1 VAGADTASNTQ
12 AAQSPARCMPC
23 SMTACKFISY
33 LFFFSTLGCLTSKEN
48 ILSTHKVY
56 LDTVYIANT
65 DLLKSNHIP
74 DSVFQMKNLK
84 QLWIS
89 GKDCDMGAPHDDN
102 KPNDG
107 IKCWMINNIP
117 PKIGNL
123 TELDTL
129 GLTLGVFGKF
139 PAEISKLKKLRYL
152 DLTDSYMSNIDNL
165 TTLKNLNHLLLYGCG
180 LNKLPDNI
188 GDLTNL
194 KFIGLVG
201 NNLDSFEIN
210 RIRKALPNCK
220 VYYH

>member
-1 VAGADTASNTQ
+1 
-12 AAQSPARCMPC
+12 MPC
-23 SMTACKFISY
+23 HMTAFKLISY
-33 LFFFSTLGCLTSKEN
+33 FLFFSMQACLTSKEN
-48 ILSTHKVY
+48 VLQTQKMYV
-56 LDTVYIANT
+56 DTVYIAST
-65 DLLKSNHIP
+65 EMLKSNHIP

-89 GKDCDMGAPHDDN
+89 GKDCHQGLHDDN

-107 IKCWMINNIP
+107 IKCWMINKIP
-117 PKIGNL
+117 PEIGNL
-123 TELDTL
+123 SELDTL

-139 PAEISKLKKLRYL
+139 PDDISKLKKLRYL

-165 TTLKNLNHLLLYGCG
+165 TSLKNLNHLLLYGCG
-180 LNKLPDNI
+180 LSKLPDNI

-201 NNLDSFEIN
+201 NNLDSSEIN
-210 RIRKALPNCK
+210 RIKKALPNCK

>member
-1 VAGADTASNTQ
+1 
-12 AAQSPARCMPC
+12 
-23 SMTACKFISY
+23 MTAFKFISY
-33 LFFFSTLGCLTSKEN
+33 LFFVGTLGCLTTKESQLQAQK
-48 ILSTHKVY
+48 IF
-56 LDTVYIANT
+56 LDTIYIANT
-65 DLLKSNHIP
+65 DMLKSNHIP

-89 GKDCDMGAPHDDN
+89 GKDCDMGGPHNDN

-107 IKCWMINNIP
+107 IKCWMINYIP
-117 PKIGNL
+117 PEIGNL

-165 TTLKNLNHLLLYGCG
+165 TSLKSLNRLLLYGCG
-180 LNKLPDNI
+180 LSKLPDNI
-188 GDLTNL
+188 GELTNL
-194 KFIGLVG
+194 KFIGLLG
-201 NNLDSFEIN
+201 NSLDSFEIN
-210 RIRKALPNCK
+210 RIRKALPDCE

>member
-1 VAGADTASNTQ
+1 MTAS
-12 AAQSPARCMPC
+12 
-23 SMTACKFISY
+23 KFISY
-33 LFFFSTLGCLTSKEN
+33 LIFVSILGCKTTKEN
-48 ILSTHKVY
+48 QLQPQKIF

-65 DLLKSNHIP
+65 DMLKSNHIP

-84 QLWIS
+84 QLWI
-89 GKDCDMGAPHDDN
+89 GGRDCDNGGPHDDN
-102 KPNDG
+102 KPDDG

-117 PKIGNL
+117 PEIGNL

-165 TTLKNLNHLLLYGCG
+165 TSLKSLNHLLLYGCG
-180 LNKLPDNI
+180 LSKLPDNI
-188 GDLTNL
+188 GELTNL

-201 NNLDSFEIN
+201 NNLDSSEIK
-210 RIRKALPNCK
+210 RIKKALPNCE